1 MDGSTF
7 PETRHVAAP
16 LALALTL
23 GAVALPVPAGALGLA
38 ILATCRLGVYDAVL
52 VSLANAVRVALY
64 GRAPHVPS
72 ARDALTMMG
81 VEIRVLDATYPAR
94 LPDAHYRRNGRSAW
108 LAGERNV
115 LVIDARGEAPEHE
128 AQVIAGELAYA
139 VGVMILEGIGLSRA
153 RARHHDA
160 DAIAG
165 ELGRWFLLPD
175 GLLQSLAGPHAGHAS
190 TLDLEELASRLAAR
204 THASRA
210 DCDRALREFVTH
222 RHGAPS

>member
-7 PETRHVAAP
+7 PSTHLAAVF
-16 LALALTL
+16 ALSLVCGPTT
-23 GAVALPVPAGALGLA
+23 LPVPAGALAL
-38 ILATCRLGVYDAVL
+38 AVL
-52 VSLANAVRVALY
+52 ASCRPGTYCPVLVTLANAVRVALY
-64 GRAPHVPS
+64 GRPAYVPS
-72 ARDALTMMG
+72 ALGALTLLG
-81 VEIRVLDATYPAR
+81 VDVRVLDATYPAR
-94 LPDAHYRRNGRSAW
+94 IEGAVYRRNGRSAW
-108 LAGERNV
+108 LDGERLV
-115 LVIDARGEAPEHE
+115 LVIDARNETPERE
-128 AQVIAGELAYA
+128 AQVIASELTHA

-210 DCDRALREFVTH
+210 DCDRGLREFVAH

>member
-7 PETRHVAAP
+7 PETLYASATI
-16 LALALTL
+16 ALTLTL

-52 VSLANAVRVALY
+52 VSLANAVRVALF
-64 GRAPHVPS
+64 GRQAYVPS
-72 ARDALTMMG
+72 ASNTLTMLG
-81 VEIRVLDATYPAR
+81 VEVRVLDATYPAR
-94 LPDAHYRRNGRSAW
+94 IEGAVYRRSGRSAW
-108 LAGERNV
+108 LDGERLV
-115 LVIDARGEAPEHE
+115 LVIDARGETPERE
-128 AQVIAGELAYA
+128 AQVVASELGYA
-139 VGVMILEGIGLSRA
+139 VGVMILESIGVTRE
-153 RARHHDA
+153 RTRHCES
-160 DAIAG
+160 DAIAC
-165 ELGRWFLLPD
+165 ELGRWFLLPH

-190 TLDLEELASRLAAR
+190 TLDLDELASRLAAR